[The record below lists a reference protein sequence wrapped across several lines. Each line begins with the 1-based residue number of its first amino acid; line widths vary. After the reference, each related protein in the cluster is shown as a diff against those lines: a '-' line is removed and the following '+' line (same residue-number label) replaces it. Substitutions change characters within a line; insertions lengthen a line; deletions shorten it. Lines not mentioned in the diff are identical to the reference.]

1 MATAPPQRIS
11 PPSTAPTR
19 YASREGEGRELAVA
33 RSLKGT
39 VAAAGGAVSIGGRE
53 LVARQVSRRWPK
65 TSTIPSW
72 PLLLHRAFRL
82 QPREVRWPELG
93 GEIVCVAVLPRLL
106 RCLYAFVRAE
116 PNPVLAEMD
125 RRCRL
130 RRREAIE
137 RHRKQRRE
145 ARRQGRSTKDET

>member
-1 MATAPPQRIS
+1 MVTAPPRLIS

-19 YASREGEGRELAVA
+19 NASREGEGLELAVA
-33 RSLKGT
+33 RSFKGT

-53 LVARQVSRRWPK
+53 LVARQVIRPRPK
-65 TSTIPSW
+65 SKTIPSW
-72 PLLLHRAFRL
+72 PVLAYRAYRL
-82 QPREVRWPELG
+82 QPREVSWAELG
-93 GEIVCVAVLPRLL
+93 GEIVCGAVLPRLL
-106 RCLYAFVRAE
+106 RLLYGFVRAE

-137 RHRKQRRE
+137 RHRQQRRE
-145 ARRQGRSTKDET
+145 ARRRSHPTKDET